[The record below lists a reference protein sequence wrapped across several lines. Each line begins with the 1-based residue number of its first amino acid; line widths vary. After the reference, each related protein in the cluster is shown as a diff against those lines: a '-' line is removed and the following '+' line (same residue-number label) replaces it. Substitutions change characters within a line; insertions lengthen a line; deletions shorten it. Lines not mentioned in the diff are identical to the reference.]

1 MAIQKTILRTALNLF
16 LLFLPKFFP
25 MPKMKTNSSAKK
37 RFKLT
42 GSGKVKRNHAFHSH
56 ILTKKTTKQK
66 KRLVKSTLVSK
77 VDTPK
82 IKRLLVKA

>member
-1 MAIQKTILRTALNLF
+1 
-16 LLFLPKFFP
+16 

-42 GSGKVKRNHAFHSH
+42 GSGKVKRNHAFHRH

-66 KRLVKSTLVSK
+66 RVLAQSAIVCDA
-77 VDTPK
+77 DTPR